1 MVPTTFWCKAL
12 KEAPVSNW
20 RGGLVFLFS
29 SRHSCSSQHVLTKT
43 PRHELTKK
51 PTATKG
57 RWHPHPRSKQK
68 NTWRTL
74 WRGCPVGKAGEHL
87 QIQILHNHLVLHP
100 LAHQTWHLHLWRKE
114 ANEVDVSPRALPRC
128 KRVEGKTLS
137 LLCPGSLSL
146 KKNNL
151 EETQVIDFLP
161 CHYPCAKTSD
171 TGVSKHVIKPCHIK
185 SHHVVWRHHD
195 LSHHL
200 WTPPLNP
207 QTSKAWGR
215 WWNWGLHSSQPWQNP
230 QTVARHPQR
239 LLWRRRLA

>member
-1 MVPTTFWCKAL
+1 MIPTWFQPPFDAKPSKRRLCRTEEVVWFSFSRADTAVVPNMFWPKRQDMSWP
-12 KEAPVSNW
+12 K
-20 RGGLVFLFS
+20 
-29 SRHSCSSQHVLTKT
+29 
-43 PRHELTKK
+43 
-51 PTATKG
+51 
-57 RWHPHPRSKQK
+57 SKQK

-114 ANEVDVSPRALPRC
+114 ADEVDVSPRALPRC